1 MIQEDFIDSQNIK
14 EESGYK
20 FTQFI
25 FSLGYRFKNFYDNL
39 IWKMNDYRSHLE
51 SGGDES
57 WGINGKQRDILL
69 SGSTRDLS
77 IINGIKTILENMT
90 IRLEQGIDD
99 SDYDTLS
106 RFSNAFLAGT
116 EEMGKPKNNN
126 IVESITDLLDS
137 IELKSRLFLN
147 CCFIKNFEYAIKNM
161 DFNEFMMSIQS
172 DDGIP
177 PKEYND
183 RLDTLEKRL
192 NEIMDKLSGVSMT
205 LDFGQVD
212 RSKSLMESSV
222 SINNIFKNFD
232 FSVEGVK
239 TMPQVFKDLLEEWE
253 LELEMQ
259 CNLVDRVL
267 EKKISDNEGV

>member
-1 MIQEDFIDSQNIK
+1 
-14 EESGYK
+14 
-20 FTQFI
+20 
-25 FSLGYRFKNFYDNL
+25 
-39 IWKMNDYRSHLE
+39 
-51 SGGDES
+51 
-57 WGINGKQRDILL
+57 
-69 SGSTRDLS
+69 
-77 IINGIKTILENMT
+77 
-90 IRLEQGIDD
+90 
-99 SDYDTLS
+99 
-106 RFSNAFLAGT
+106 
-116 EEMGKPKNNN
+116 
-126 IVESITDLLDS
+126 
-137 IELKSRLFLN
+137 
-147 CCFIKNFEYAIKNM
+147 M

-192 NEIMDKLSGVSMT
+192 NEVRDKLSGVSMT

-239 TMPQVFKDLLEEWE
+239 TIPQVFKDLLDEWE
-253 LELEMQ
+253 LELGMQ